1 MRLAGIYFIRH
12 HAYKTTTNS
21 NHKHP
26 LAPNLL
32 KQNFSFDKPN
42 QALVGDI
49 IYIPTGKGC
58 LYLAI
63 VKNLCTCKIVGYAFS
78 DHIDTVLTLD
88 VLDMAV
94 RRYHPSSGCI
104 FHSDRGVQYA
114 ASTFRDQ
121 LHSYV
126 ILQNMSC
133 KETPLWQCCYWKFL
147 YLSEMWTQPSQ
158 AISFSSC
165 CQNWYFRL
173 YWGFL

>member
-12 HAYKTTTNS
+12 HAYKATTNS

-133 KETPLWQCCYWKFL
+133 KETPL
-147 YLSEMWTQPSQ
+147 
-158 AISFSSC
+158 
-165 CQNWYFRL
+165 
-173 YWGFL
+173 